1 MNEVTM
7 NGKRREGMHPKR
19 CIHMLT
25 TLLLM
30 VGLAIGISAQASYA
44 DDAGTSSNAVY
55 VQGVEYYIALD
66 GAWQRVDMETEV
78 PGREYLTNA
87 DGSQGALRYYTTPEA
102 LEKVYGKFGFKADSY
117 NGERIFPHT
126 AGADTE
132 QIWAD
137 GIPHQVSGE
146 WHITLS
152 KAEKIYIY
160 YLPANTEGHLSYFEN
175 NKQLSDQTLLNE
187 NMFYSITISDP
198 DKLTKLP
205 DIEYVRKGEDYKV
218 TLPTKGG
225 YQWKCLDRM
234 TLQEIEPTET
244 VQSEDEVTYVFKD
257 MDQGIKIEPVSPKND
272 KIVINYDAA
281 TVRDNL
287 EKLSEVAPSIQE
299 PEQDGKI
306 QGADNFKVT
315 LSKSE
320 SQYKL
325 LHVDNQKVRVRIP
338 GSSKDKK
345 YWYTFKG
352 WKLGDTGMVL
362 QPGDTLSVKELKSYE
377 VNGEIKLSAVW
388 KGRNDNGRVAS
399 CNFYLNKTCEIV
411 DNTTNGFQ
419 ESPME
424 NYTKAI
430 YTSKV
435 NEDNDLTVDGSGNL
449 NLLAPKDSTNAYEVD
464 SQIRKLTKTPY
475 EGITMD
481 EFPSDEEVLA
491 NLRANYDESD
501 PIKVGDRVIPKDELT
516 TEFFKVRWA
525 SFKYV
530 RSDGWHV
537 DGILVAKEG
546 RLVVQKTF
554 TGSAETAI
562 ERLKDKFNITVKHYK
577 NPEADDPA
585 VDDYKLVLKSK
596 SDAGSGETGYDSYN
610 EETHTFTWNLIVRDY
625 QQYQIEENNYK
636 IADFDRSSHTYSV
649 RNTDSPD
656 EGKVSTRE
664 AEWKPYNE
672 DEGVYVTA
680 TAYPDDVPETAHQTV
695 SFRNM
700 YVTSNIITIDKMDD
714 FTING
719 MNKVKFKISSVDEPD
734 TFQLW
739 RRPGTNFYSYEE
751 NTEPQWGSTEKVSDN
766 TVETDTTGLVQLKL
780 KPGDYILKEQ
790 VPEGYQERPAFRI
803 TVDEHGD
810 IAEAYLCDED
820 GERMDGMLNYLTS
833 SPHSSIITLKNH
845 SEELTSVT
853 AQAKMNDVKADSVEV
868 ELWCNG
874 SKMSGSQY
882 TQTLSASNDWKYTWK
897 NLPLY
902 ADGKIANYTLR
913 ETRLGD
919 VSYDPGTNTDGY
931 GDYIVTYDKCK
942 YREADSGEY
951 NDPASWTDDNGK
963 KHYAKHALLVVNN
976 KNEVPEERFVKVK
989 VQVQWN
995 DGNNQDGVR
1004 PDLVDVRLFDTDGDS
1019 AGNALELNADNEWTA
1034 NYVDLEKYK
1043 NNKEIGYQITDKSFQ
1058 VPDQYTAEIT
1068 GDMLNGFVIVLTH
1081 TPKTETLTGV
1091 KKWNDQDNKASVRPN
1106 QITVDLLAN
1115 GEKVDQTTVAAP
1127 DNWNF
1132 KFTNKPVYKDG
1143 EKIHYTVQEADVT
1156 NYTPA
1161 YSQDDDGN
1169 FVITNNY
1176 APSSVKLTG
1185 DTALRATT
1193 VVTGKDSVEA
1203 FRIELSPTEDYG
1215 DAVKMPETNSVT
1227 TEDKIAKDQSEQS
1240 IFAPVEITKAGTYTF
1255 RVKTTTKATKAGWI
1269 YDNDAKTLTVKVVDQ
1284 NGKLV
1289 VDQAASTLSAVVTHS
1304 FHAAALEGD
1313 TAITIQKTLTG
1324 RNMQDDEK
1332 FDFTLS
1338 AADDATKEAVEE
1350 GNIVLAKDS
1359 ASVSG
1364 MKDGE
1369 TTTVSFGRTEF
1380 SETGEYT
1387 FQVKETNGGKP
1398 GMTYDTEAK
1407 TFKVKVTDADGILK
1421 ATQES
1426 VPTVKNVYL
1435 ASGSFTPKGT
1445 KTLLSPKGS
1454 KLSINENQ
1462 FKFDV
1467 RYLQNEN
1474 GEPVATG
1481 TTASGKDAKIDFGT
1495 LAYNTESLAKLIEKG
1510 YADSAETDNGRE
1522 YYIDYVV
1529 TERATGNDAIQKNTE
1544 ARNIHVVIQDDGV
1557 GKLTPTMGED
1567 TNLSFENRY
1576 VTDTATVSMD
1586 GSKVLEGRDLAK
1598 DEFSFHITSD
1608 DADAPMPKETTVKN
1622 DASGSVSFGDITYT
1636 KDDIGDADSKTFAYK
1651 ITESGS
1657 QPGVTNDS
1665 ETKTVKVTV
1674 KDDGNGHI
1682 TAETD
1687 PGAAPLFAFTNKYS
1701 TEPTESAVTDSVK
1714 VKKVL
1719 EGGNLTEGQFQF
1731 VMKDESKDVVA
1742 KVSNNADGS
1751 IDFPALK
1758 FTEAGTYNYTI
1769 EEEAGDSTHVT
1780 YDDTVYNVTAS
1791 VTDDY
1796 EGKLHVEWNCGVSS
1810 ISFHNVYAA
1819 TPVSVNPQVVK
1830 TITGDTPEA
1839 KETFRFALSGV
1850 NVDGDTSK
1858 MPPLP
1863 EGSKDGT
1870 KTVDVEGEGTG
1881 YFGPIIF
1888 EKAGTYQYQ
1897 VVEETGSNANYTY
1910 DTTVYELTY
1919 VVTDKDGDLQV
1930 EESIQAQPD
1939 NQATES
1945 VTFINKYQ
1953 KPTDPTPNPDP
1964 GKGDNGNNGT
1974 NGNQNQKGQNGNGG
1988 HSNSGNTSGGSHVSS
2003 HTPQTGDDS
2012 NTGFFLGLMGVSSAM
2027 LAGVTG
2033 FRKKRA

>member
-1 MNEVTM
+1 MSL
-7 NGKRREGMHPKR
+7 
-19 CIHMLT
+19 I
-25 TLLLM
+25 LM
-30 VGLAIGISAQASYA
+30 VGFAVGISTQTTYA
-44 DDAGTSSNAVY
+44 DDAGTSSTATY
-55 VQGVEYYIALD
+55 VQGVEYYVAMD
-66 GAWQRVDMETEV
+66 GAWQRVSMGTELT
-78 PGREYLTNA
+78 GRENIIKP
-87 DGSQGALRYYTTPEA
+87 DGSEGPQRYYTTPA
-102 LEKVYGKFGFKADSY
+102 DLEKVYGKFGFKADSY

-126 AGADTE
+126 ADSDTE
-132 QIWAD
+132 QVWAD
-137 GIPHQVSGE
+137 TVPYQKNGE
-146 WHITLS
+146 WHVPLA
-152 KAEKIYIY
+152 KAEKIYVY
-160 YLPANTEGHLSYFEN
+160 YLPANTEGHLSYFEI
-175 NKQLSDQTLLNE
+175 NKQLSDPTLLEE

-205 DIEYVRKGEDYKV
+205 DIEYVRKGKDYKV
-218 TLPTKGG
+218 TLPTQNG
-225 YQWKCLDRM
+225 YKWKCLDRIS
-234 TLQEIEPTET
+234 LQEIEPTET
-244 VQSEDEVTYVFKD
+244 IQSEDEVTYVFKD
-257 MDQGIKIEPVSPKND
+257 IDQGIKIEPVSPKND

-299 PEQDGKI
+299 PEQNGKI
-306 QGADNFKVT
+306 QGAGNFKVT

-320 SQYKL
+320 TQYKL
-325 LHVDNQKVRVRIP
+325 LRVDNQKVRVKIP

-352 WKLGDTGMVL
+352 WRLGDTGTIF

-388 KGRNDNGRVAS
+388 KGRNDNGRVGS

-419 ESPME
+419 DSPMA

-435 NEDNDLTVDGSGNL
+435 NEDNDLKVDGSGNL
-449 NLLAPKDSTNAYEVD
+449 NMLAPKDSTNAYEVD

-475 EGITMD
+475 EGISME

-491 NLRANYDESD
+491 NLRANYDEKD
-501 PIKVGDRVIPKDELT
+501 PIKVGNRVIPKEELT
-516 TEFFKVRWA
+516 TESFKVRWA

-546 RLVVQKTF
+546 KLVVQKTF

-562 ERLKDKFNITVKHYK
+562 DRLKDKFNITVKHYD

-585 VDDYKLVLKSK
+585 VDDYKLVTKSK
-596 SDAGSGETGYDSYN
+596 SEAGSGETGYDSYN

-625 QQYQIEENNYK
+625 QQYQIEENDYK
-636 IADFDRSSHTYSV
+636 VADFDNSSHTYSI
-649 RNTDSPD
+649 RNTDNSD
-656 EGKVSTRE
+656 ESKVSTQE
-664 AEWKPYNE
+664 SDWKPYNE
-672 DEGVYVTA
+672 DEGVYITA
-680 TAYPDDVPETAHQTV
+680 NAYPDDIPTTAYQTV

-719 MNKVKFKISSVDEPD
+719 MKNVKFKVTSVDEPD

-739 RRPGTNFYSYEE
+739 RRPGTNFYSYEK
-751 NTEPQWGSTEKVSDN
+751 NTEPQWGSTEQVADG
-766 TVETDTTGLVQLKL
+766 TVETDKTGLVQMRL

-790 VPEGYQERPAFRI
+790 VPEGYQARPAFRI

-820 GERMDGMLNYLTS
+820 GERMDGTLNYLTS

-902 ADGKIANYTLR
+902 ADGKVANYTLR

-919 VSYDPGTNTDGY
+919 VSYDPGTNTDGF

-963 KHYAKHALLVVNN
+963 KHYSKHALLVVNN

-989 VQVQWN
+989 AQVQWN
-995 DGNNQDGVR
+995 DGNNQDGIR
-1004 PDLVDVRLFDTDGDS
+1004 PDLVDMKLYDSDGDP
-1019 AGNALELNADNEWTA
+1019 AGNALELNSDNEWTA
-1034 NYVDLEKYK
+1034 NYVDLDKYK
-1043 NNKEIGYQITDKSFQ
+1043 NNKEVGYQITDKSFQ

-1068 GDMLNGFVIVLTH
+1068 GDMVNGFVIVLTH
-1081 TPKTETLTGV
+1081 TPKNETLSGV
-1091 KKWNDQDNKASVRPN
+1091 KKWNDQDDKASVRPD
-1106 QITVDLLAN
+1106 QITVDLLAD
-1115 GEKVDQTTVAAP
+1115 GEKVDQTTVTAD

-1132 KFTNKPVYKDG
+1132 QFTSKPVYKDG

-1161 YSQDDDGN
+1161 YSTDDDGN
-1169 FVITNNY
+1169 FIITNNY

-1193 VVTGKDSVEA
+1193 VVTGKDSIEA
-1203 FRIELSPTEDYG
+1203 FRIELSPAEDYG
-1215 DAVKMPETNSVT
+1215 DAVKMPETSSVT
-1227 TEDKIAKDQSEQS
+1227 TADKIAKDSSEQS
-1240 IFAPVEITKAGTYTF
+1240 LFAPVEITKAGTYTF
-1255 RVKTTTKATKAGWI
+1255 HVKTTTKATKAGWI
-1269 YDNDAKTLTVKVVDQ
+1269 YDNDTKTLTVKVVDQ

-1289 VDQAASTLSAVVTHS
+1289 VDEGESTLSAVATHS

-1324 RNMQDDEK
+1324 RSMWGDEK
-1332 FDFTLS
+1332 FNFTLS
-1338 AADDATKEAVEE
+1338 PADDATKKAVSD
-1350 GNIVLAKDS
+1350 GDITLAEDQ
-1359 ASVSG
+1359 ASVSK

-1369 TTTVSFGRTEF
+1369 TATVSFGRAEF
-1380 SETGEYT
+1380 KEEGTYT
-1387 FQVKETNGGKP
+1387 FQAKEERGSKP
-1398 GMTYDTEAK
+1398 GMTYDTEPK
-1407 TFKVKVTDADGILK
+1407 TITVKVSGENGILK
-1421 ATQES
+1421 ATQEN
-1426 VPTVKNVYL
+1426 VPTFKNVYR
-1435 ASGSFTPKGT
+1435 ASGSFTPQGT
-1445 KTLLSPKGS
+1445 KTLLSPNGS
-1454 KLSINENQ
+1454 KLSIKENQ
-1462 FKFDV
+1462 FKFSV
-1467 RYLQNEN
+1467 RYL
-1474 GEPVATG
+1474 GEDSSQPLITG
-1481 TTASGKDAKIDFGT
+1481 TTGSGKDAPINFGT
-1495 LAYNTESLAKLIEKG
+1495 LTYSIADLEKLVP
-1510 YADSAETDNGRE
+1510 TDYVYKIVNDNMVD
-1522 YYIDYVV
+1522 YIVDYVV
-1529 TERATGNDAIQKNTE
+1529 TEEPTGKDSLQQNTQTQNFSVTY
-1544 ARNIHVVIQDDGV
+1544 RDLGD
-1557 GKLTPTMGED
+1557 GKLEAMTTGGKSI
-1567 TNLSFENRY
+1567 SFENRY

-1608 DADAPMPKETTVKN
+1608 DANAPMPKETTVKN
-1622 DASGSVSFGDITYT
+1622 DASGNVSFGDITYT
-1636 KDDIGDADSKTFAYK
+1636 KDDIGDGESKTFTYK

-1665 ETKTVKVTV
+1665 ETKTIKVTV
-1674 KDDGNGHI
+1674 KDDGEGHI
-1682 TAETD
+1682 TAETE
-1687 PGAAPLFAFTNKYS
+1687 PGDAPLFAFTNKYS
-1701 TEPTESAVTDSVK
+1701 AAPTESAVTDSVK

-1742 KVSNNADGS
+1742 KVSNKAGGS

-1769 EEEAGDSTHVT
+1769 AEEAGDSTHVT

-1796 EGKLHVEWNCGVSS
+1796 EGKLHVKWNCGVSA
-1810 ISFHNVYAA
+1810 ISFHNVYTA
-1819 TPVSVNPQVVK
+1819 TPVSVNPQAVK
-1830 TITGDTPEA
+1830 TIAGDTPES
-1839 KETFRFALSGV
+1839 KETFHFALSGV
-1850 NVDGDTSK
+1850 SVDGDTSK
-1858 MPPLP
+1858 MPPMP
-1863 EGSKDGT
+1863 EASKVGT
-1870 KTVDVEGEGTG
+1870 KTVEIEGEGTG
-1881 YFGPIIF
+1881 YFGPITF

-1919 VVTDKDGDLQV
+1919 VVTDRDGDLQV
-1930 EESIQAQPD
+1930 EDSIQALPE
-1939 NQATES
+1939 NKAVES
-1945 VTFINKYQ
+1945 VIFTNKYR
-1953 KPTDPTPNPDP
+1953 KPTDPTPNPNPNP

-1974 NGNQNQKGQNGNGG
+1974 HGNHGQNGKNGTGG
-1988 HSNSGNTSGGSHVSS
+1988 HSNGGNTSTSSHVSS

-2027 LAGVTG
+2027 LAGVTVL
-2033 FRKKRA
+2033 RKKRA